1 MYTGYK
7 LIPRL
12 INPED
17 NPAVTGNVLT
27 LHTDIPH
34 GLSAG
39 DNISVKQFDAS
50 TDGMY
55 SVISTVGSTS
65 FTVATE
71 LTSVL
76 LNDDSATGTILGF
89 DSVRVG
95 TPGDL
100 NNLKNLSE
108 LEVGAKVWLDSDRYD
123 GEGVW
128 KVYEKTDAFKENS

>member
-1 MYTGYK
+1 MKATVWVAKDKITTRQGKEK
-7 LIPRL
+7 LGTWNVYRLQANPARL

-17 NPAVTGNVLT
+17 NPVSVTGNVLT

-50 TDGMY
+50 IDGMY
-55 SVISTVGSTS
+55 SVISTVGLTS

-89 DSVRVG
+89 DSVRQ
-95 TPGDL
+95 
-100 NNLKNLSE
+100 
-108 LEVGAKVWLDSDRYD
+108 AQRR
-123 GEGVW
+123 
-128 KVYEKTDAFKENS
+128 FKQS